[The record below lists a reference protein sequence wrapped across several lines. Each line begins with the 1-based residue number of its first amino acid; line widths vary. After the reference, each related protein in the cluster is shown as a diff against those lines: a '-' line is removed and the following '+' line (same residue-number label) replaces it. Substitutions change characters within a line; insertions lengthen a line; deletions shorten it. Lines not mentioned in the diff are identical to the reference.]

1 MRILA
6 IKYQPNDVLLKKDKE
21 KTAHFVRCYEKY
33 VALGVGK
40 EQASLQLPP
49 CDIKESKSGNAG
61 CCKEFSVLV
70 WRNAKGISRD
80 PMQLQAKIG

>member
-6 IKYQPNDVLLKKDKE
+6 IKYQPNDVLLKKDQE
-21 KTAHFVRCYEKY
+21 KTAHFVRCYQKYIAKGVEK
-33 VALGVGK
+33 
-40 EQASLQLPP
+40 ENASLQLPS

-61 CCKEFSVLV
+61 FCKEFSTLV
-70 WRNAKGISRD
+70 GRNAKGIRRD